1 MKDCCIRALGAHDEW
16 CGIACEVTEAL
27 KIAVEKRHYDQNSA
41 RLVGE
46 MLLIASMLAS
56 NLKGEDALSV
66 AVKDLQGNAS
76 LVASADSAIHVK
88 ASASHPEG
96 MPTAGR
102 GIMQIVRDL
111 GMKEPYSSSVSL
123 DFSSFAGSVDAF
135 FAQSDQILAKTKLH
149 VSFDEAG
156 NVKRAFGFLV
166 QALPFASEETKEEVL
181 RLFSSLPSMEALE
194 FRNLGVE
201 DMIPLL
207 FGKLGERVVSRK
219 DIEWRCSCSLERV
232 RNTLLLLGQKE
243 LEDMANEGKT
253 IHLDCNFCGKSYYFT
268 VDDLRELALSIPKQ
282 KGDA

>member
-27 KIAVEKRHYDQNSA
+27 KTAVEKRHYDQNA
-41 RLVGE
+41 TRLVGE

-66 AVKDLQGNAS
+66 AVKNIEGTAS
-76 LVASADSAIHVK
+76 LVASADAGIHVK

-96 MPTAGR
+96 MPRSGR

-111 GMKEPYSSSVSL
+111 GMKEPYASSVSL

-135 FAQSDQILAKTKLH
+135 FAQSDQILAKTRLY
-149 VSFDEAG
+149 VSFDEEG
-156 NVKRAFGFLV
+156 HVKRAFGFLV
-166 QALPFASEETKEEVL
+166 EALPFASEETKEEVL

-194 FRNLGVE
+194 FRNLSVE
-201 DMIPLL
+201 EMIPLL
-207 FGKLGERVVSRK
+207 FGKLGEKIVSKK

-232 RNTLLLLGQKE
+232 KNTLLLLGKKE

-268 VDDLRELALSIPKQ
+268 VDDLRELALSIPERSKE
-282 KGDA
+282 A